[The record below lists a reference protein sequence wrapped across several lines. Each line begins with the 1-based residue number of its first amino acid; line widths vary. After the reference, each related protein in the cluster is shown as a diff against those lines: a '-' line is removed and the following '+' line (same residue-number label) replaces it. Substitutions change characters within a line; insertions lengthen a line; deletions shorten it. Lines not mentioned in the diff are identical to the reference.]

1 MAGYIGDKKYTGTEK
16 IVIGVDIG
24 TTQSA
29 VSFAYLYPDS
39 FTRVRM
45 VNKWP
50 GQPESV
56 GSSKIPTLVAYRNG
70 QCKACGAEALEYV
83 DESAYTVAKWFK
95 LHLHPSSMRTSDL
108 PPPYGSRS
116 GSSSFEVPPLP
127 PSVSIGKVYADFMKY
142 LIDNTQ
148 VAFEQSTPNGAAIW
162 RRLKDTMIILFT
174 TPNGWDLTQQDVL
187 RKAAISAGMVPTEEK
202 AYDLLDFVTEGEAS
216 VHYALAY
223 TQTEAWLSV
232 NSVFA
237 VIDAGGSTVDSTL
250 YECTSTEPK
259 VLLEEVCP
267 SECIQAGGVFVD
279 RAAQAIL
286 EERLRGTSFGSD
298 ECITDMV
305 TAFEA
310 RTKRLFDDTQNSYV
324 VDFGGSR
331 DTDRARGI
339 IKGKLSMTR
348 TEVRAAFDDVIK
360 RIMDNCSLLLRGRK
374 VQHILLVGGFGES
387 AYLQKR
393 LAELFDIQGV
403 KVVTVEEPAKKA
415 AAEGALIW
423 FIKQTVLARIS
434 RVTIGVPVGVRYD
447 SYDPEHAKRSLKVYI
462 DAGGEV
468 CLPGGFSTLVPKGT
482 KMESGYVATKPY
494 IQRFSCR
501 ISDSGSHLGS
511 FERKLMVWEGEGI
524 PIWREDVHGRQLSQV
539 RTLCTLKAELSAL
552 RSSLKEKG
560 PSYRRYC
567 EVEFD
572 IVVRFGGTQ
581 LQARMQWKEHGVLRE
596 GPISILPKVTI

>member
-1 MAGYIGDKKYTGTEK
+1 
-16 IVIGVDIG
+16 
-24 TTQSA
+24 
-29 VSFAYLYPDS
+29 
-39 FTRVRM
+39 M

-108 PPPYGSRS
+108 PPPYGSQS

-127 PSVSIGKVYADFMKY
+127 PSVSIEKVYADFMKY

-162 RRLKDTMIILFT
+162 RRLKDTMIIIFT
-174 TPNGWDLTQQDVL
+174 TPNGWDLTQQDIL
-187 RKAAISAGMVPTEEK
+187 RKAAIAAGIVPTEEK

-223 TQTEAWLSV
+223 TQTETWLGV

-279 RAAQAIL
+279 RAAQAIFK
-286 EERLRGTSFGSD
+286 ERLGGTHFGD
-298 ECITDMV
+298 DDCIADMV

-310 RTKRLFDDTQNSYV
+310 RTKRLFDDTQNSSV
-324 VDFGGSR
+324 VDFGSSR

-339 IKGKLSMTR
+339 IKGKLSMSR
-348 TEVRAAFDDVIK
+348 EEVRAAFDDVIQ
-360 RIMDNCSLLLRGRK
+360 RIMNNCSLLLRGRK
-374 VQHILLVGGFGES
+374 VQHILLVGWFGES

-393 LAELFDIQGV
+393 LADLFDAQGV

-434 RVTIGVPVGVRYD
+434 RATIGVPVEVFYNAQ
-447 SYDPEHAKRSLKVYI
+447 DPEHVHRSSHLYI
-462 DAGGEV
+462 NAAGEHR
-468 CLPGGFSTLVPKGT
+468 LPGGFDTLVPKGT
-482 KMESGYVATKPY
+482 KMGGEYVCTKPY
-494 IQRFSCR
+494 IRYLPCR
-501 ISDSGSHLGS
+501 AADSVSYLGS
-511 FERKLMVWEGEGI
+511 FECDLEVWEGGGSTKWCED
-524 PIWREDVHGRQLSQV
+524 IWGDQLPQIRS
-539 RTLCTLKAELSAL
+539 LCKLKANLLAL

-560 PSYRRYC
+560 PPYRRYC
-567 EVEFD
+567 ELNFEV
-572 IVVRFGGTQ
+572 VVRFGGTQ
-581 LQARMQWKEHGVLRE
+581 LQARVQWKENGVLRE
-596 GPISILPKVTI
+596 GPVSILPNATI